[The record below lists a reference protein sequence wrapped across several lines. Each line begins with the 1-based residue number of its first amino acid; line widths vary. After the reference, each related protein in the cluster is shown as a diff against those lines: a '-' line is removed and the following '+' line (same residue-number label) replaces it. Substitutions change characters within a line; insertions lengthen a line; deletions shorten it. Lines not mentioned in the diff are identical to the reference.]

1 MQEILNRPA
10 IKAEA
15 KKFIGQ
21 NSRWWKMTLATIL
34 IYLLSGGISI
44 YVNIAGVVGNDN
56 PSTTVG
62 YSSSIIT
69 LLLIPFTIAASGYYL
84 NHIRGFNPE
93 WKSLYKEGI
102 DNYGSYFVTGLLV
115 NIFTSLWTLLFIV
128 PGIVK
133 AIAYSQAKY
142 VIHDNPRLK
151 GKEAIEISK
160 RMTNGFKGKLFS
172 MYLSFIGWYIL
183 VGLTGGIL
191 AIYVTPYVETT
202 SAMYYENLKKY
213 SIDNGIIAPE
223 AFGIVP
229 LAADGAQDGNN
240 NSQSFSAAN
249 NSYSSAEGNGDPY
262 KAAGINP
269 EDTFK
274 PGEPDSDNSD
284 NTKGEN

>member
-1 MQEILNRPA
+1 MQQILNRPA

-15 KKFIGQ
+15 KSFIGQ
-21 NSRWWKMTLATIL
+21 NARWWKMTLATIA
-34 IYLLSGGISI
+34 IYLISGGFSI
-44 YVNIAGVVGNDN
+44 YVNIATVLNRDD
-56 PSTTVG
+56 PSPTVG

-102 DNYGSYFVTGLLV
+102 DNYGSYLVTGVLV
-115 NIFTSLWTLLFIV
+115 NAFTVLWSLLFVV
-128 PGIVK
+128 PGIIK

-160 RMTNGFKGKLFS
+160 RMTNGFKGDLFS

-183 VGLTGGIL
+183 VGLTCGIL
-191 AIYVTPYVETT
+191 SIYVTPYVETT
-202 SAMYYENLKKY
+202 AAMYYENLKRY
-213 SIDNGIIAPE
+213 SIENGIVAPE
-223 AFGIVP
+223 AFGIAPVTG
-229 LAADGAQDGNN
+229 GAQGGNSD
-240 NSQSFSAAN
+240 SQSSYAAGS
-249 NSYSSAEGNGDPY
+249 SYSANAHSDPY
-262 KAAGINP
+262 KAVGINP

-274 PGEPDSDNSD
+274 PGNPDSDNSD
-284 NTKGEN
+284 NMKGEN

>member
-1 MQEILNRPA
+1 MQQILNRPA

-15 KKFIGQ
+15 KSFIGQ
-21 NSRWWKMTLATIL
+21 NARWWKMTLATIA
-34 IYLLSGGISI
+34 IYLISGGFSI
-44 YVNIAGVVGNDN
+44 YVNIATVTNRDD

-102 DNYGSYFVTGLLV
+102 DNYGSYLVTGVLV
-115 NIFTSLWTLLFIV
+115 NAFTVLWSLLFVV
-128 PGIVK
+128 PGIIK
-133 AIAYSQAKY
+133 ALAYSQAKY

-160 RMTNGFKGKLFS
+160 RMTNGFKGDLFS

-183 VGLTGGIL
+183 VGLTCGIL
-191 AIYVTPYVETT
+191 SIYVTPYVETT
-202 SAMYYENLKKY
+202 AAMYYENLKRY
-213 SIDNGIIAPE
+213 SIENGIVAPE
-223 AFGIVP
+223 AFGIAPVTG
-229 LAADGAQDGNN
+229 GAQGGNGD
-240 NSQSFSAAN
+240 SQSSCAAG
-249 NSYSSAEGNGDPY
+249 NSYSANAHSDPY
-262 KAAGINP
+262 KAVGINP

-274 PGEPDSDNSD
+274 PGNPDSDNSD
-284 NTKGEN
+284 NMKGEN

>member
-1 MQEILNRPA
+1 MQQILNRPA

-15 KKFIGQ
+15 KSFIGQ
-21 NSRWWKMTLATIL
+21 NARWWKMTLATIA
-34 IYLLSGGISI
+34 IYLISGGFSI
-44 YVNIAGVVGNDN
+44 YVNIATVINRDD

-102 DNYGSYFVTGLLV
+102 DNYGSYLVTGVLV
-115 NIFTSLWTLLFIV
+115 NVFTVLWSLLFVV
-128 PGIVK
+128 PGIIK
-133 AIAYSQAKY
+133 ALAYSQAKY

-160 RMTNGFKGKLFS
+160 RMTNGFKGDLFS

-191 AIYVTPYVETT
+191 SIYVTPYVETT
-202 SAMYYENLKKY
+202 AAMYYENLKRY
-213 SIDNGIIAPE
+213 SIENGIVAPE

-229 LAADGAQDGNN
+229 VTGGAQGGNGD
-240 NSQSFSAAN
+240 SQSSYAAGS
-249 NSYSSAEGNGDPY
+249 SYSANAHSDPY
-262 KAAGINP
+262 KAVGINP

-274 PGEPDSDNSD
+274 PGNPDSDNSD
-284 NTKGEN
+284 NMKGEN

>member
-1 MQEILNRPA
+1 MQQILNRPA

-15 KKFIGQ
+15 KSFIGQ
-21 NSRWWKMTLATIL
+21 NARWWKMTLATIA
-34 IYLLSGGISI
+34 IYLISGGFSI
-44 YVNIAGVVGNDN
+44 YVNIATVINRDD

-62 YSSSIIT
+62 YSSSVIT

-102 DNYGSYFVTGLLV
+102 DNYGSYLVTGVLV
-115 NIFTSLWTLLFIV
+115 NAFTVLWSLLFVV
-128 PGIVK
+128 PGIIK

-160 RMTNGFKGKLFS
+160 RMTNGFKGDLFS

-191 AIYVTPYVETT
+191 SIYVTPYVETT
-202 SAMYYENLKKY
+202 AAMYYENLKRY
-213 SIDNGIIAPE
+213 SIENGIVAPE
-223 AFGIVP
+223 AFGIAPVTG
-229 LAADGAQDGNN
+229 GAQGGNGD
-240 NSQSFSAAN
+240 SQSSYAAGS
-249 NSYSSAEGNGDPY
+249 SYSANAHSDPY
-262 KAAGINP
+262 KAVGINP

-274 PGEPDSDNSD
+274 PGNPDSDNSD
-284 NTKGEN
+284 NMKGEN

>member
-1 MQEILNRPA
+1 MQQILNRPA

-15 KKFIGQ
+15 KSFIGQ
-21 NSRWWKMTLATIL
+21 NARWWKMTLATIL
-34 IYLLSGGISI
+34 LYLLDGGISI
-44 YVNIAGVVGNDN
+44 YVNIATAVNRDD

-62 YSSSIIT
+62 YSSSVIT

-102 DNYGSYFVTGLLV
+102 DNYGSYLVTGVLV
-115 NIFTSLWTLLFIV
+115 NVFTFLWSLLFVV
-128 PGIVK
+128 PGIIK
-133 AIAYSQAKY
+133 ALAYSQAKY

-160 RMTNGFKGKLFS
+160 RMTNGFKGDLFS
-172 MYLSFIGWYIL
+172 MCLSFIGWYIL

-202 SAMYYENLKKY
+202 AAMYYENLKRY
-213 SIDNGIIAPE
+213 SIENGIVAPE
-223 AFGIVP
+223 AFGIAPV
-229 LAADGAQDGNN
+229 AGGAQGVNGD
-240 NSQSFSAAN
+240 SQSFNAAG
-249 NSYSSAEGNGDPY
+249 NSYSAPADSDPY
-262 KAAGINP
+262 KAVGINP

-274 PGEPDSDNSD
+274 PGDPDSDNSD
-284 NTKGEN
+284 NMKGEN

>member
-1 MQEILNRPA
+1 MQQILNRPA

-15 KKFIGQ
+15 KSFIGQ
-21 NSRWWKMTLATIL
+21 NARWWKMTLATIA
-34 IYLLSGGISI
+34 IYLISGGFSI
-44 YVNIAGVVGNDN
+44 YVNIATVINRDD

-102 DNYGSYFVTGLLV
+102 DNYGSYLVTGVLV
-115 NIFTSLWTLLFIV
+115 NVFTVLWSLLFVV
-128 PGIVK
+128 PGIIK
-133 AIAYSQAKY
+133 ALAYSQANY

-160 RMTNGFKGKLFS
+160 RMTNGFKGDLFS

-191 AIYVTPYVETT
+191 SIYVTPYVETT
-202 SAMYYENLKKY
+202 AAMYYENLKRY
-213 SIDNGIIAPE
+213 SIENGIVAPE
-223 AFGIVP
+223 AFGIAPVTG
-229 LAADGAQDGNN
+229 GAQGGNGD
-240 NSQSFSAAN
+240 SQSSYAAGS
-249 NSYSSAEGNGDPY
+249 SYSANAHSDPY
-262 KAAGINP
+262 KAVGINP

-274 PGEPDSDNSD
+274 PGNPDSDNSD
-284 NTKGEN
+284 NMKGEN

>member
-1 MQEILNRPA
+1 MQQILNRPA

-15 KKFIGQ
+15 KSFIGQ
-21 NSRWWKMTLATIL
+21 NARWWKMTLATIA
-34 IYLLSGGISI
+34 IYLISGGFSI
-44 YVNIAGVVGNDN
+44 YVNIATVINRDD
-56 PSTTVG
+56 PPTTVG

-102 DNYGSYFVTGLLV
+102 DNYGSYLVTGVLV
-115 NIFTSLWTLLFIV
+115 NAFTVLWSLLFVV
-128 PGIVK
+128 PGIIK

-160 RMTNGFKGKLFS
+160 RMTNGFKGDLFS

-191 AIYVTPYVETT
+191 SIYVTPYVETT
-202 SAMYYENLKKY
+202 AAMYYENLKRY
-213 SIDNGIIAPE
+213 SIENGIVAPE
-223 AFGIVP
+223 AFGIAPVTG
-229 LAADGAQDGNN
+229 GAQGGNGD
-240 NSQSFSAAN
+240 SQSSYAAG
-249 NSYSSAEGNGDPY
+249 SYSAPVDSDPY
-262 KAAGINP
+262 KAVGINP

-274 PGEPDSDNSD
+274 PGNPDSDNSD
-284 NTKGEN
+284 NMKGEN

>member
-1 MQEILNRPA
+1 MQQILNRPA

-15 KKFIGQ
+15 KSFIGQ
-21 NSRWWKMTLATIL
+21 NARWWKMTLATIAL
-34 IYLLSGGISI
+34 YLLNGGISI
-44 YVNIAGVVGNDN
+44 YVNIVTAINHDD

-62 YSSSIIT
+62 YSSSVIT

-102 DNYGSYFVTGLLV
+102 DNYGSYLVTGVLV
-115 NIFTSLWTLLFIV
+115 NVFTFLWSLLFVV
-128 PGIVK
+128 PGIIK
-133 AIAYSQAKY
+133 ALAYSQANY

-160 RMTNGFKGKLFS
+160 RMTNGFKGDLFS

-191 AIYVTPYVETT
+191 SIYVTPYVETT
-202 SAMYYENLKKY
+202 AAMYYENLKRY
-213 SIDNGIIAPE
+213 SIENGIVAPE
-223 AFGIVP
+223 AFGIAPVTG
-229 LAADGAQDGNN
+229 GAQGGNGD
-240 NSQSFSAAN
+240 SQSSYAAGS
-249 NSYSSAEGNGDPY
+249 SYSANAHSDPY
-262 KAAGINP
+262 KAVGINP

-274 PGEPDSDNSD
+274 PGNPDSDNSD
-284 NTKGEN
+284 NMKGEN

>member
-1 MQEILNRPA
+1 MQQILNRPA

-15 KKFIGQ
+15 KSFIGQ
-21 NSRWWKMTLATIL
+21 NARWWKMTLATIAL
-34 IYLLSGGISI
+34 YLLNGGISI
-44 YVNIAGVVGNDN
+44 YVNIATVINRDD

-62 YSSSIIT
+62 YSSSVIT

-102 DNYGSYFVTGLLV
+102 DNYGSYLVTGVLV
-115 NIFTSLWTLLFIV
+115 NVFTFLWSLLFVV
-128 PGIVK
+128 PGIIK
-133 AIAYSQAKY
+133 SLAYSQAKY

-160 RMTNGFKGKLFS
+160 RMTNGFKGDLFS

-191 AIYVTPYVETT
+191 SIYVTPYVETT
-202 SAMYYENLKKY
+202 AAMYYENLKRY
-213 SIDNGIIAPE
+213 SIENGIVAPE
-223 AFGIVP
+223 AFGIAPVTG
-229 LAADGAQDGNN
+229 GAQGGNGD
-240 NSQSFSAAN
+240 SQSSYAAGS
-249 NSYSSAEGNGDPY
+249 SYSANAHSDPY
-262 KAAGINP
+262 KAVGINP

-274 PGEPDSDNSD
+274 PGNPDSDNSD
-284 NTKGEN
+284 NMKGEN

>member
-1 MQEILNRPA
+1 MQQILNRPA

-15 KKFIGQ
+15 KSFIGQ
-21 NSRWWKMTLATIL
+21 NARWWKMTLATIA
-34 IYLLSGGISI
+34 IYLISGGFSI
-44 YVNIAGVVGNDN
+44 YVNIATVINRDD
-56 PSTTVG
+56 PPTTVG

-102 DNYGSYFVTGLLV
+102 DNYGSYLVTGVLV
-115 NIFTSLWTLLFIV
+115 NAFTVLWSLLFVV
-128 PGIVK
+128 PGIIK

-160 RMTNGFKGKLFS
+160 RMTNGFKGDLFS

-191 AIYVTPYVETT
+191 SIYVTPYVETT
-202 SAMYYENLKKY
+202 SAMYYENLKRY
-213 SIDNGIIAPE
+213 SIENGIVAPE
-223 AFGIVP
+223 AFGIAPVTG
-229 LAADGAQDGNN
+229 GAQGGNGD
-240 NSQSFSAAN
+240 SQSSYAAGS
-249 NSYSSAEGNGDPY
+249 SYSANAHSDPY
-262 KAAGINP
+262 KAVGINP

-274 PGEPDSDNSD
+274 PGNPDSDNSD
-284 NTKGEN
+284 NMKGEN

>member
-1 MQEILNRPA
+1 MQQILNRPA

-15 KKFIGQ
+15 KSFIGQ
-21 NSRWWKMTLATIL
+21 NARWWKTTLATIA
-34 IYLLSGGISI
+34 IYLISGGFSI
-44 YVNIAGVVGNDN
+44 YVNIATVINRDD

-62 YSSSIIT
+62 YSSSVIT

-102 DNYGSYFVTGLLV
+102 DNYGSYLVTGVLV
-115 NIFTSLWTLLFIV
+115 NVFTVLWSLLFVV
-128 PGIVK
+128 PGIIK
-133 AIAYSQAKY
+133 ALAYSQANY

-160 RMTNGFKGKLFS
+160 RMTNGFKGDLFS

-191 AIYVTPYVETT
+191 SIYVTPYVETT
-202 SAMYYENLKKY
+202 AAVYYENLKRY
-213 SIDNGIIAPE
+213 SIENGIVAPE
-223 AFGIVP
+223 AFGIAPVTG
-229 LAADGAQDGNN
+229 GAQGGNGD
-240 NSQSFSAAN
+240 SQSSYAAGS
-249 NSYSSAEGNGDPY
+249 SYSANAHSDPY
-262 KAAGINP
+262 KAVGINP

-274 PGEPDSDNSD
+274 PGNPDSDNSD
-284 NTKGEN
+284 NMKGEN

>member
-1 MQEILNRPA
+1 MQQILNRPA

-15 KKFIGQ
+15 KSFIGQ
-21 NSRWWKMTLATIL
+21 NARWWKMTLATIA
-34 IYLLSGGISI
+34 IYLISGGFSI
-44 YVNIAGVVGNDN
+44 YVNIATVINRDD
-56 PSTTVG
+56 PPTTVG

-102 DNYGSYFVTGLLV
+102 DNYGSYLVTGVLV
-115 NIFTSLWTLLFIV
+115 NAFTVLWSLLFVV
-128 PGIVK
+128 PGIIK

-160 RMTNGFKGKLFS
+160 RMTNGFKGDLFS
-172 MYLSFIGWYIL
+172 MYLSFIGLYIL

-191 AIYVTPYVETT
+191 SIYVTPYVETT
-202 SAMYYENLKKY
+202 AAMYYENLKRY
-213 SIDNGIIAPE
+213 SIENGIVAPE
-223 AFGIVP
+223 AFGIAPVTG
-229 LAADGAQDGNN
+229 GAQGGNGD
-240 NSQSFSAAN
+240 SQSSYAAGS
-249 NSYSSAEGNGDPY
+249 SYSANAHSDPY
-262 KAAGINP
+262 KAVGINP

-274 PGEPDSDNSD
+274 PGNPDSDNSD
-284 NTKGEN
+284 NMKGEN

>member
-1 MQEILNRPA
+1 MQQIFNRPA

-15 KKFIGQ
+15 KSFIGQ
-21 NSRWWKMTLATIL
+21 NARWWKMTLATIA
-34 IYLLSGGISI
+34 IYLISGGFSI
-44 YVNIAGVVGNDN
+44 YVNIATVINRDD
-56 PSTTVG
+56 PPTTVG

-102 DNYGSYFVTGLLV
+102 DNYGSYLVTGVLV
-115 NIFTSLWTLLFIV
+115 NAFTVLWSLLFVV
-128 PGIVK
+128 PGIIK

-160 RMTNGFKGKLFS
+160 RMTNGFKGDLFS

-191 AIYVTPYVETT
+191 SIYVTPYVETT
-202 SAMYYENLKKY
+202 AAMYYENLKRY
-213 SIDNGIIAPE
+213 SIENGIVAPE
-223 AFGIVP
+223 AFGIAPVTG
-229 LAADGAQDGNN
+229 GAQGGNGD
-240 NSQSFSAAN
+240 SQSSYAAGS
-249 NSYSSAEGNGDPY
+249 SYSANAHSDPY
-262 KAAGINP
+262 KAVGINP

-274 PGEPDSDNSD
+274 PGNPDSDNSD
-284 NTKGEN
+284 NMKGEN

>member
-1 MQEILNRPA
+1 MQQILNRPA

-15 KKFIGQ
+15 KSFIGQ
-21 NSRWWKMTLATIL
+21 NARWWKMTLATIAL
-34 IYLLSGGISI
+34 YLLNGGISI
-44 YVNIAGVVGNDN
+44 YVNIVTAINHDD

-102 DNYGSYFVTGLLV
+102 DNYGSYLVTGVLV
-115 NIFTSLWTLLFIV
+115 NVFTFLWSLLFVV
-128 PGIVK
+128 PGIIK
-133 AIAYSQAKY
+133 SLAYSQAKY

-160 RMTNGFKGKLFS
+160 RMTNGFKGDLFS

-191 AIYVTPYVETT
+191 SIYVTPYVETT
-202 SAMYYENLKKY
+202 AAMYYENLKRY
-213 SIDNGIIAPE
+213 SIENGIVAPE
-223 AFGIVP
+223 AFGIAPVTG
-229 LAADGAQDGNN
+229 GAQGGNGD
-240 NSQSFSAAN
+240 SQSSYAAGS
-249 NSYSSAEGNGDPY
+249 SYSAPVDSDPY
-262 KAAGINP
+262 KAVGINP

-274 PGEPDSDNSD
+274 PGNPDSDNSD
-284 NTKGEN
+284 NMKGEN

>member
-1 MQEILNRPA
+1 MQQIFNRPA

-15 KKFIGQ
+15 KSFIGQ
-21 NSRWWKMTLATIL
+21 NARWWKMTLATIA
-34 IYLLSGGISI
+34 IYLISGGFSI
-44 YVNIAGVVGNDN
+44 YVNIATVINHDD
-56 PSTTVG
+56 PSPTVG

-102 DNYGSYFVTGLLV
+102 DNYGSYLVTGVLV
-115 NIFTSLWTLLFIV
+115 NAFTVLWSLLFVV
-128 PGIVK
+128 PGIIK

-160 RMTNGFKGKLFS
+160 RMTNGFKGDLFS

-191 AIYVTPYVETT
+191 SIYVTPYVETT
-202 SAMYYENLKKY
+202 AAMYYENLKRY
-213 SIDNGIIAPE
+213 SIENGIVAPE
-223 AFGIVP
+223 AFGIAPVTG
-229 LAADGAQDGNN
+229 GAQGGNGD
-240 NSQSFSAAN
+240 SQSSYAAGS
-249 NSYSSAEGNGDPY
+249 SYSANAHSDPY
-262 KAAGINP
+262 KAVGINP

-274 PGEPDSDNSD
+274 PGNPDSDNSD
-284 NTKGEN
+284 NMKGEN

>member
-1 MQEILNRPA
+1 MQQILNRPA

-15 KKFIGQ
+15 KSFIGQ
-21 NSRWWKMTLATIL
+21 NARWWKMTLATIA
-34 IYLLSGGISI
+34 IYLISGGFSI
-44 YVNIAGVVGNDN
+44 YVNIATVINRDD

-102 DNYGSYFVTGLLV
+102 DNYGSYLVTGVLV
-115 NIFTSLWTLLFIV
+115 NVFTVLWSLLFVV
-128 PGIVK
+128 PGIIK
-133 AIAYSQAKY
+133 SLAYSQAKY

-160 RMTNGFKGKLFS
+160 RMTNGFKGDLFS

-191 AIYVTPYVETT
+191 SIYVTPYVETT
-202 SAMYYENLKKY
+202 AAMYYENLKRY
-213 SIDNGIIAPE
+213 SIENGIVAPE
-223 AFGIVP
+223 AFGIAPVTG
-229 LAADGAQDGNN
+229 GAQGGNGD
-240 NSQSFSAAN
+240 SQSSYAAGS
-249 NSYSSAEGNGDPY
+249 SYSANAHSDPY
-262 KAAGINP
+262 KAVGINP

-274 PGEPDSDNSD
+274 PGNPDSDNSD
-284 NTKGEN
+284 NMKGEN

>member
-1 MQEILNRPA
+1 MQQILNRPA

-15 KKFIGQ
+15 KSFIGQ
-21 NSRWWKMTLATIL
+21 NARWWKMTLATIA
-34 IYLLSGGISI
+34 IYLISGGFSI
-44 YVNIAGVVGNDN
+44 YVNIATVINRDD

-62 YSSSIIT
+62 YSSSVIT

-102 DNYGSYFVTGLLV
+102 DNYGSYLVTGVLV
-115 NIFTSLWTLLFIV
+115 NAFTVLWSLLFVV
-128 PGIVK
+128 PGIIK

-160 RMTNGFKGKLFS
+160 RMTNGFKGDLFS

-191 AIYVTPYVETT
+191 SIYVTPYVETT
-202 SAMYYENLKKY
+202 AAMYYENLKRY
-213 SIDNGIIAPE
+213 SIENGIVAPE
-223 AFGIVP
+223 AFGIAPVTG
-229 LAADGAQDGNN
+229 GAQGENGD
-240 NSQSFSAAN
+240 SQSSYAAGS
-249 NSYSSAEGNGDPY
+249 SYSANAHSDPY
-262 KAAGINP
+262 KAVGINP

-274 PGEPDSDNSD
+274 PGNPDSDNSD
-284 NTKGEN
+284 NMKGEN

>member
-1 MQEILNRPA
+1 MQQILNRPA

-15 KKFIGQ
+15 KSFIGQ
-21 NSRWWKMTLATIL
+21 NARWWKMTLATIAL
-34 IYLLSGGISI
+34 YLLNGGISI
-44 YVNIAGVVGNDN
+44 YVNIATAINHDD

-102 DNYGSYFVTGLLV
+102 DNYGSYLVTGVLV
-115 NIFTSLWTLLFIV
+115 NVFTFLWSLLFVV
-128 PGIVK
+128 PGIIK
-133 AIAYSQAKY
+133 SLAYSQANY

-160 RMTNGFKGKLFS
+160 RMTNGFKGDLFS

-191 AIYVTPYVETT
+191 SIYVTPYVETT
-202 SAMYYENLKKY
+202 AAMYYENLKRY
-213 SIDNGIIAPE
+213 SIENGIVAPE
-223 AFGIVP
+223 AFGIAPVTG
-229 LAADGAQDGNN
+229 GAQGGNGD
-240 NSQSFSAAN
+240 SQSSYAAG
-249 NSYSSAEGNGDPY
+249 NSYSANAHSDPY
-262 KAAGINP
+262 KAVGINP

-274 PGEPDSDNSD
+274 PGNPDSDNSD
-284 NTKGEN
+284 NMKGEN

>member
-1 MQEILNRPA
+1 MQQILNRPA

-15 KKFIGQ
+15 KSFIGQ
-21 NSRWWKMTLATIL
+21 NARWWKMTLATIA
-34 IYLLSGGISI
+34 IYLISGGFSI
-44 YVNIAGVVGNDN
+44 YVNIATVINRDD

-102 DNYGSYFVTGLLV
+102 DNYGSYLVTGVLV
-115 NIFTSLWTLLFIV
+115 NVFTFLWSLLFVV
-128 PGIVK
+128 PGIIK
-133 AIAYSQAKY
+133 SLAYSQANY

-160 RMTNGFKGKLFS
+160 RMTNGFKGDLFS

-191 AIYVTPYVETT
+191 SIYVTPYVETT
-202 SAMYYENLKKY
+202 AAMYYENLKRY
-213 SIDNGIIAPE
+213 SIENGIVAPE
-223 AFGIVP
+223 AFGIAPVT
-229 LAADGAQDGNN
+229 GGVQGGNGD
-240 NSQSFSAAN
+240 SQSSYAAGS
-249 NSYSSAEGNGDPY
+249 SYSANAHSDPY
-262 KAAGINP
+262 KAVGINP

-274 PGEPDSDNSD
+274 PGNPDSDNSD
-284 NTKGEN
+284 NMKGEN

>member
-1 MQEILNRPA
+1 MQQILNRPA

-15 KKFIGQ
+15 KSFIGQ
-21 NSRWWKMTLATIL
+21 NARWWKMTLATIA
-34 IYLLSGGISI
+34 IYLISGGFSI
-44 YVNIAGVVGNDN
+44 YVNIATVINRDD

-62 YSSSIIT
+62 YSSSVIA

-102 DNYGSYFVTGLLV
+102 DNYGSYLVTGVLV
-115 NIFTSLWTLLFIV
+115 NVFTFLWSLLFVV
-128 PGIVK
+128 PGIIK
-133 AIAYSQAKY
+133 ALSYSQANY

-160 RMTNGFKGKLFS
+160 RMTNGFKGDLFS

-191 AIYVTPYVETT
+191 SIYVTPYVETT
-202 SAMYYENLKKY
+202 AAMYYENLKRY
-213 SIDNGIIAPE
+213 SIENGIVAPE
-223 AFGIVP
+223 AFGIAPVTGG
-229 LAADGAQDGNN
+229 AQGGNGDSQSSYADG
-240 NSQSFSAAN
+240 S
-249 NSYSSAEGNGDPY
+249 SYSAPVDSDPY
-262 KAAGINP
+262 KAVGINP

-274 PGEPDSDNSD
+274 PGNPDSDNSD
-284 NTKGEN
+284 NMKGEN

>member
-1 MQEILNRPA
+1 MQQILNRPA

-15 KKFIGQ
+15 KSFIGQ
-21 NSRWWKMTLATIL
+21 NARWWKMTLATIA
-34 IYLLSGGISI
+34 IYLISGGFSI
-44 YVNIAGVVGNDN
+44 YVNIATVTNRDD

-102 DNYGSYFVTGLLV
+102 DNYGSYLVTGVLV
-115 NIFTSLWTLLFIV
+115 NVFTFLWSLLFVV
-128 PGIVK
+128 PGIIK
-133 AIAYSQAKY
+133 SLAYSQAKY

-160 RMTNGFKGKLFS
+160 RMTNGFKGDLFS

-191 AIYVTPYVETT
+191 SIYVTPYVETT
-202 SAMYYENLKKY
+202 AAMYYENLKRY
-213 SIDNGIIAPE
+213 SIENGIVAPE
-223 AFGIVP
+223 AFGIAPVTG
-229 LAADGAQDGNN
+229 GAQGGNGD
-240 NSQSFSAAN
+240 SQSSYAAGS
-249 NSYSSAEGNGDPY
+249 SYSANAHSDPY
-262 KAAGINP
+262 KAVGINP

-274 PGEPDSDNSD
+274 PGNPDSDNSD
-284 NTKGEN
+284 NMKGEN

>member
-1 MQEILNRPA
+1 MQQILNRPA

-15 KKFIGQ
+15 KRFIGQ
-21 NSRWWKMTLATIL
+21 NARWWKMTLATIAL
-34 IYLLSGGISI
+34 YLLNGGISI
-44 YVNIAGVVGNDN
+44 YVNIVTVINRDD

-62 YSSSIIT
+62 YSSSVIT

-102 DNYGSYFVTGLLV
+102 DNYGSYLVTGVLV
-115 NIFTSLWTLLFIV
+115 NVFTFLWSLLFVV
-128 PGIVK
+128 PGIIK
-133 AIAYSQAKY
+133 SLAYSQANY

-160 RMTNGFKGKLFS
+160 RMTNGFKGDLFS

-191 AIYVTPYVETT
+191 SIYVTPYVETT
-202 SAMYYENLKKY
+202 AAMYYENLKRY
-213 SIDNGIIAPE
+213 SIENGIVAPE
-223 AFGIVP
+223 AFGIAPVTG
-229 LAADGAQDGNN
+229 GAQGGNGD
-240 NSQSFSAAN
+240 SQSSYAAGS
-249 NSYSSAEGNGDPY
+249 SYSANAHSDPY
-262 KAAGINP
+262 KAVGINP

-274 PGEPDSDNSD
+274 PGNPDSDNSD
-284 NTKGEN
+284 NMKGEN

>member
-1 MQEILNRPA
+1 MQQILNRPA

-15 KKFIGQ
+15 KSFIGQ
-21 NSRWWKMTLATIL
+21 NARWWKMTLATIA
-34 IYLLSGGISI
+34 IYLISGGFSI
-44 YVNIAGVVGNDN
+44 YVNIATVINRDD

-62 YSSSIIT
+62 YSSSVIT

-102 DNYGSYFVTGLLV
+102 DNYGSYLVTGVLV
-115 NIFTSLWTLLFIV
+115 NVFTVLWSLLFVV
-128 PGIVK
+128 PGIIK
-133 AIAYSQAKY
+133 ALAYSQAKY

-160 RMTNGFKGKLFS
+160 RMTNGFKGDLFS

-191 AIYVTPYVETT
+191 SIYVTPYVETT
-202 SAMYYENLKKY
+202 AAMYYENLKRY
-213 SIDNGIIAPE
+213 SIENGIVAPE
-223 AFGIVP
+223 AFGIAPVTG
-229 LAADGAQDGNN
+229 GAQGGNGD
-240 NSQSFSAAN
+240 SQGSYAAGS
-249 NSYSSAEGNGDPY
+249 SYSANAHSDPY
-262 KAAGINP
+262 KAVGINP

-274 PGEPDSDNSD
+274 PGNPDSDNSD
-284 NTKGEN
+284 NMKGEN

>member
-1 MQEILNRPA
+1 MQQILNRPA

-15 KKFIGQ
+15 KSFIGQ
-21 NSRWWKMTLATIL
+21 NARWWKMTLATIA
-34 IYLLSGGISI
+34 IYLISGGFSI
-44 YVNIAGVVGNDN
+44 YVNIATVINHDD
-56 PSTTVG
+56 PSPTVG

-102 DNYGSYFVTGLLV
+102 DNYGSYLVTGVLV
-115 NIFTSLWTLLFIV
+115 NAFTVLWSLLFVV
-128 PGIVK
+128 PGIIK

-160 RMTNGFKGKLFS
+160 RMTNGFKGDLFS

-191 AIYVTPYVETT
+191 SIYVTPYVETT
-202 SAMYYENLKKY
+202 AAMYYENLKRY
-213 SIDNGIIAPE
+213 SIENGIVAPE
-223 AFGIVP
+223 AFGIAPVTG
-229 LAADGAQDGNN
+229 GAQGENGD
-240 NSQSFSAAN
+240 SQSSYAAGS
-249 NSYSSAEGNGDPY
+249 SYSANAHSDPY
-262 KAAGINP
+262 KAVGINP

-274 PGEPDSDNSD
+274 PGNPDSDNSD
-284 NTKGEN
+284 NMKGEN

>member
-1 MQEILNRPA
+1 MQQILNRPA

-15 KKFIGQ
+15 KSFIGQ
-21 NSRWWKMTLATIL
+21 NARWWKMTLATIA
-34 IYLLSGGISI
+34 IYLISGGFSI
-44 YVNIAGVVGNDN
+44 YVNIATVINRDD
-56 PSTTVG
+56 PPTTVG

-102 DNYGSYFVTGLLV
+102 DNYGSYLVTGVLV
-115 NIFTSLWTLLFIV
+115 NVFTFLWSLLFVV
-128 PGIVK
+128 PGIIK
-133 AIAYSQAKY
+133 SLAYSQANY

-160 RMTNGFKGKLFS
+160 RMTNGFKGDLFS

-191 AIYVTPYVETT
+191 SIYVTPYVETT
-202 SAMYYENLKKY
+202 AAMYYENLKRY
-213 SIDNGIIAPE
+213 SIENGIVAPE
-223 AFGIVP
+223 AFGIAPVTG
-229 LAADGAQDGNN
+229 GAQGGNGD
-240 NSQSFSAAN
+240 SQSSYAAG
-249 NSYSSAEGNGDPY
+249 NSYSAPVDSDPH
-262 KAAGINP
+262 KAVGINP

-274 PGEPDSDNSD
+274 PGNPDSDNSD
-284 NTKGEN
+284 NMKGEN

>member
-1 MQEILNRPA
+1 MQQILNRPA

-15 KKFIGQ
+15 KSFIGQ
-21 NSRWWKMTLATIL
+21 NARWWKMTLATIA
-34 IYLLSGGISI
+34 IYLISGGFSI
-44 YVNIAGVVGNDN
+44 YVNITTVINRDD

-102 DNYGSYFVTGLLV
+102 DNYGSYLVTGVLV
-115 NIFTSLWTLLFIV
+115 NAFTVLWSLLFVV
-128 PGIVK
+128 PGIIK
-133 AIAYSQAKY
+133 ALAYSQAKY

-160 RMTNGFKGKLFS
+160 RMTNGFKGDLFS

-191 AIYVTPYVETT
+191 SIYVTPYVETT
-202 SAMYYENLKKY
+202 AAMYYENLKRY
-213 SIDNGIIAPE
+213 SIENGIVAPE
-223 AFGIVP
+223 AFGIAPVTG
-229 LAADGAQDGNN
+229 GAQGGNGD
-240 NSQSFSAAN
+240 SQSSYAAGS
-249 NSYSSAEGNGDPY
+249 SYSANAHSDPY
-262 KAAGINP
+262 KAVGINP

-274 PGEPDSDNSD
+274 PGNPDSDNSD
-284 NTKGEN
+284 NMKGEN

>member
-1 MQEILNRPA
+1 MQQILNRPA

-15 KKFIGQ
+15 KSFIGQ
-21 NSRWWKMTLATIL
+21 NARWWKMTLATIA
-34 IYLLSGGISI
+34 IYLISGGFSI
-44 YVNIAGVVGNDN
+44 YVNIATVINRDD
-56 PSTTVG
+56 PSPTVG

-102 DNYGSYFVTGLLV
+102 DNYGSYLVTGVLV
-115 NIFTSLWTLLFIV
+115 NAFTVLWSLLFVV
-128 PGIVK
+128 PGIIK

-160 RMTNGFKGKLFS
+160 RMTNGFKGDLFS

-191 AIYVTPYVETT
+191 SIYVTPYVETT
-202 SAMYYENLKKY
+202 AAMYYENLKRY
-213 SIDNGIIAPE
+213 SIENGIVAPE
-223 AFGIVP
+223 AFGIAPVTG
-229 LAADGAQDGNN
+229 GAQGGNGD
-240 NSQSFSAAN
+240 SQSSYAAGS
-249 NSYSSAEGNGDPY
+249 SYSANAHSDPY
-262 KAAGINP
+262 KAVGINP

-274 PGEPDSDNSD
+274 PGNPDSDNSD
-284 NTKGEN
+284 NMKGEN

>member
-1 MQEILNRPA
+1 MQQILNRPA

-15 KKFIGQ
+15 KSFIGQ
-21 NSRWWKMTLATIL
+21 NARWWKMTLATIA
-34 IYLLSGGISI
+34 IYLISSGFSI
-44 YVNIAGVVGNDN
+44 YVNIATVINRDD

-62 YSSSIIT
+62 YSSSVIT

-102 DNYGSYFVTGLLV
+102 DNYGSYLVTGVLV
-115 NIFTSLWTLLFIV
+115 NVFTFLWSLLFVV
-128 PGIVK
+128 PGIIK
-133 AIAYSQAKY
+133 ALSYSQANY

-160 RMTNGFKGKLFS
+160 RMTNGFKGDLFS

-191 AIYVTPYVETT
+191 SIYVTPYVETT
-202 SAMYYENLKKY
+202 AAMYYENLKRY
-213 SIDNGIIAPE
+213 SIENGIVAPE
-223 AFGIVP
+223 AFGIAPVTG
-229 LAADGAQDGNN
+229 GAQGGNGD
-240 NSQSFSAAN
+240 SQSSYAACS
-249 NSYSSAEGNGDPY
+249 SYSAPVDSDPY
-262 KAAGINP
+262 KAVGINP

-274 PGEPDSDNSD
+274 PGNPDSDNSD
-284 NTKGEN
+284 NMKGEN

>member
-1 MQEILNRPA
+1 MQQILNRPA

-15 KKFIGQ
+15 KRFIGQ
-21 NSRWWKMTLATIL
+21 NARWWKMTLATIAL
-34 IYLLSGGISI
+34 YLLNGGISI
-44 YVNIAGVVGNDN
+44 YVNIATAINHDD

-102 DNYGSYFVTGLLV
+102 DNYGSYLVTGVLV
-115 NIFTSLWTLLFIV
+115 NVFTFLWSLLFVV
-128 PGIVK
+128 PGIIK
-133 AIAYSQAKY
+133 SLAYSQANY

-160 RMTNGFKGKLFS
+160 RMTNGFKGDLFS

-191 AIYVTPYVETT
+191 SIYVTPYVETT
-202 SAMYYENLKKY
+202 AAMYYENLKRY
-213 SIDNGIIAPE
+213 SIENGIVAPE
-223 AFGIVP
+223 AFGIAPVTG
-229 LAADGAQDGNN
+229 GAQGENGD
-240 NSQSFSAAN
+240 SQSSYAAGS
-249 NSYSSAEGNGDPY
+249 SYSANAHSDPY
-262 KAAGINP
+262 KAVGINP

-274 PGEPDSDNSD
+274 PGNPDSDNSD
-284 NTKGEN
+284 NMKGEN

>member
-1 MQEILNRPA
+1 MQQILNRPA

-15 KKFIGQ
+15 KSFIGQ
-21 NSRWWKMTLATIL
+21 NARWWKMTLATIA
-34 IYLLSGGISI
+34 IYLISGGFSI
-44 YVNIAGVVGNDN
+44 YVNIATVINRDD

-102 DNYGSYFVTGLLV
+102 DNYGSYLVTGVLV
-115 NIFTSLWTLLFIV
+115 NAFTVLWSLLFVV
-128 PGIVK
+128 PGIIK
-133 AIAYSQAKY
+133 ALAYSQAKY

-160 RMTNGFKGKLFS
+160 RMTNGFKGDLFS

-191 AIYVTPYVETT
+191 SIYVTPYVETT
-202 SAMYYENLKKY
+202 SAMYYENLKRY
-213 SIDNGIIAPE
+213 SIENGIVAPE
-223 AFGIVP
+223 AFGIAPVTG
-229 LAADGAQDGNN
+229 GAQGENGD
-240 NSQSFSAAN
+240 SQTSYAAG
-249 NSYSSAEGNGDPY
+249 NSYSANAHSDPY
-262 KAAGINP
+262 KAVGINP

-274 PGEPDSDNSD
+274 PGNPDSDNSD
-284 NTKGEN
+284 NMKGEN

>member
-1 MQEILNRPA
+1 MQQILNRPA

-15 KKFIGQ
+15 KSFIGQ
-21 NSRWWKMTLATIL
+21 NARWWKMTLATIA
-34 IYLLSGGISI
+34 IYLISGGFSI
-44 YVNIAGVVGNDN
+44 YVNIATVINRDD

-62 YSSSIIT
+62 YSSSVIT

-102 DNYGSYFVTGLLV
+102 DNYGSYLVTGVLV
-115 NIFTSLWTLLFIV
+115 NVFTFLWSLLFVV
-128 PGIVK
+128 PGIIK
-133 AIAYSQAKY
+133 SLAYSQAKY

-160 RMTNGFKGKLFS
+160 RMTNGFKGDLFS

-191 AIYVTPYVETT
+191 SIYVTPYVETT
-202 SAMYYENLKKY
+202 AAMYYENLKRY
-213 SIDNGIIAPE
+213 SIENGIVAPE
-223 AFGIVP
+223 AFGIAPVTG
-229 LAADGAQDGNN
+229 GAQGGNGD
-240 NSQSFSAAN
+240 SQSSYAAG
-249 NSYSSAEGNGDPY
+249 NSYSANAHSDPY
-262 KAAGINP
+262 KAVGINP

-274 PGEPDSDNSD
+274 PGNPDSDNSD
-284 NTKGEN
+284 NMKGEN

>member
-21 NSRWWKMTLATIL
+21 NARWWKMTLATIA
-34 IYLLSGGISI
+34 IYLISGGFSI
-44 YVNIAGVVGNDN
+44 YVNIATVINRDD

-62 YSSSIIT
+62 YSSSVIT

-102 DNYGSYFVTGLLV
+102 DNYGAYLVTGVLV
-115 NIFTSLWTLLFIV
+115 NVFTVLWSLLFVV
-128 PGIVK
+128 PGIIK
-133 AIAYSQAKY
+133 ALAYSQAKY

-160 RMTNGFKGKLFS
+160 RMTNGFKGDLFS

-191 AIYVTPYVETT
+191 SIYVTPYVETT
-202 SAMYYENLKKY
+202 AAMYYENLKRY
-213 SIDNGIIAPE
+213 SIENGIVSPE
-223 AFGIVP
+223 AFGIAPVTG
-229 LAADGAQDGNN
+229 GAQGGNGD
-240 NSQSFSAAN
+240 SQSSYAAG
-249 NSYSSAEGNGDPY
+249 NSYSAPVDSDPY
-262 KAAGINP
+262 KAVGINP

-274 PGEPDSDNSD
+274 PGNQDSDNSD
-284 NTKGEN
+284 NMKGENE

>member
-1 MQEILNRPA
+1 MQQILNRPA

-15 KKFIGQ
+15 KSFIGQ
-21 NSRWWKMTLATIL
+21 NARWWKMTLATIL
-34 IYLLSGGISI
+34 LYLLNGGISI
-44 YVNIAGVVGNDN
+44 YVNIVTVINRDD

-102 DNYGSYFVTGLLV
+102 DNYGSYLVTGVLV
-115 NIFTSLWTLLFIV
+115 NVFTFLWSLLFVV
-128 PGIVK
+128 PGIIK
-133 AIAYSQAKY
+133 SLAYSQANY

-160 RMTNGFKGKLFS
+160 RMTNGFKGDLFS

-191 AIYVTPYVETT
+191 SIYVTPYVETT
-202 SAMYYENLKKY
+202 AAMYYENLKRY
-213 SIDNGIIAPE
+213 SIENGIVAPE
-223 AFGIVP
+223 AFGIAPVT
-229 LAADGAQDGNN
+229 DGAQGGNGD
-240 NSQSFSAAN
+240 SQSSYAAGS
-249 NSYSSAEGNGDPY
+249 SYSANAHSDPY
-262 KAAGINP
+262 KAVGINP

-274 PGEPDSDNSD
+274 PGNPDSDNSD
-284 NTKGEN
+284 NMKGEN

>member
-1 MQEILNRPA
+1 MQQIFNRPA

-15 KKFIGQ
+15 KSFIGQ
-21 NSRWWKMTLATIL
+21 NARWWKMTLATIA
-34 IYLLSGGISI
+34 IYLISGGFSI
-44 YVNIAGVVGNDN
+44 YVNIATVINRDD

-62 YSSSIIT
+62 YSSSIIN

-102 DNYGSYFVTGLLV
+102 DNYGSYLVTGVLV
-115 NIFTSLWTLLFIV
+115 NVFTVLWSLLFVV
-128 PGIVK
+128 PGIIK
-133 AIAYSQAKY
+133 SLAYSQAKY

-160 RMTNGFKGKLFS
+160 RMTNGFKGDLFS

-191 AIYVTPYVETT
+191 SIYVTPYVETT
-202 SAMYYENLKKY
+202 AAMYYENLKRY
-213 SIDNGIIAPE
+213 SIENGIVAPE
-223 AFGIVP
+223 AFGIAPVTG
-229 LAADGAQDGNN
+229 GAQGGNGD
-240 NSQSFSAAN
+240 SQSSYAAGS
-249 NSYSSAEGNGDPY
+249 SYSANAHSDPY
-262 KAAGINP
+262 KAVGINP

-274 PGEPDSDNSD
+274 PGNPDSDNSD
-284 NTKGEN
+284 NMKGEN

>member
-1 MQEILNRPA
+1 MQQILNRPA

-15 KKFIGQ
+15 KSFIGQ
-21 NSRWWKMTLATIL
+21 NARWWKMTLATIA
-34 IYLLSGGISI
+34 IYLISGGFSI
-44 YVNIAGVVGNDN
+44 YVNIATVINRDD

-62 YSSSIIT
+62 YSSSVIT

-102 DNYGSYFVTGLLV
+102 DNYGSYLVTGVLV
-115 NIFTSLWTLLFIV
+115 NVFTFLWSLLFVV
-128 PGIVK
+128 PGIIK
-133 AIAYSQAKY
+133 SLAYSQANY

-160 RMTNGFKGKLFS
+160 RMTNGFKGDLFS

-191 AIYVTPYVETT
+191 SIYVTPYVETT
-202 SAMYYENLKKY
+202 AAMYYENLKRY
-213 SIDNGIIAPE
+213 SIENGIVAPE
-223 AFGIVP
+223 AFGIAPVT
-229 LAADGAQDGNN
+229 GGVQGGNGD
-240 NSQSFSAAN
+240 SQSSYAAGS
-249 NSYSSAEGNGDPY
+249 SYSANAHSDPY
-262 KAAGINP
+262 KAVGINP

-274 PGEPDSDNSD
+274 PGNPDSDNSD
-284 NTKGEN
+284 NMKGEN